1 MARMYKR
8 KFSSN
13 TQRPDRNQMHWLY
26 SKYVLGCPVE
36 NVSARGRSFG
46 ELGWKGHGFLT
57 LESQLKKQSDLNNER
72 WAWLK
77 DDGDDFLSKIRD
89 AGLDNEYSLDHEF
102 AYYAK
107 GNKQKVEGLFYL
119 IRNALAHGSFRYHST
134 KDGEYLALET
144 KRGTNLRGRAVLKI
158 ETFRAWRSLLDNS
171 DKYLK

>member
-1 MARMYKR
+1 MARMYKWE
-8 KFSSN
+8 FSSN
-13 TQRPDRNQMHWLY
+13 TQRPDRTEMHWLY

-36 NVSARGRSFG
+36 NVSVRGRSFG

-57 LESQLKKQSDLNNER
+57 LESQLKKQSGLNNEH

-77 DDGDDFLSKIRD
+77 GDNGDFLGKIRD
-89 AGLDNEYSLDHEF
+89 AGLDSGYSLDHEF

-119 IRNALAHGSFRYHST
+119 IRNALAHGSFRYHNT

-144 KRGTNLRGRAVLKI
+144 KKETKLRGRAVLKI
-158 ETFRAWRSLLDNS
+158 ETLKAWRSLLNS
-171 DKYLK
+171 SEKYLG